1 MKKFTFIGAGSLDFT
16 KDLVRDILTFEAF
29 RDAELML
36 MDIDPKRLEYAVK
49 GVQKIVDAGK
59 YPAVVKGTQDRKE
72 ALKDADGVLITI
84 LQGGVE
90 VWRHDIEIPKKYN
103 VDICVGDT
111 RGPSGIFR
119 LLRTSPVL
127 LDIIRVCEEV
137 CPNALVL
144 NYTNP
149 MAMLVSYLQSMS
161 DMNITGLCHSVQG
174 TAEMLAKW
182 IGAEEKQVRYTCAGI
197 NHQAFYLDFE
207 VDGKDAYPDLYK
219 AIERE
224 EVAAEEPV
232 RIEMFK
238 KLGYFNTESSGH
250 NSEYVAWF
258 RKRPDLIEKYCTHGT
273 GWNPGAYGFI
283 LDEYLGR
290 EDTWEKE
297 YTDWL
302 ENGEV
307 DLERGEE
314 YASNIFNAVFGDH
327 TPYFFNGNLKNH
339 GYITNVKQGVCVEV
353 PTVATEAGIVPIK
366 QITLPDHLAVLV
378 NNSALI
384 EDLAVKA
391 AIEGDPNLVF
401 QAVLYDPLTSA
412 VCSMDEILNMVQ
424 EMLDKN
430 AEYLSYFKSLKINME
445 VLHEK
450 ENR

>member
-119 LLRTSPVL
+119 FLRTAPVL
-127 LDIIRVCEEV
+127 LDIIRDCEEV
-137 CPNALVL
+137 CPNAVVL

-232 RIEMFK
+232 RIEMQ
-238 KLGYFNTESSGH
+238 NRRDIIR
-250 NSEYVAWF
+250 NMW
-258 RKRPDLIEKYCTHGT
+258 HG
-273 GWNPGAYGFI
+273 
-283 LDEYLGR
+283 
-290 EDTWEKE
+290 
-297 YTDWL
+297 L
-302 ENGEV
+302 EN
-307 DLERGEE
+307 
-314 YASNIFNAVFGDH
+314 
-327 TPYFFNGNLKNH
+327 
-339 GYITNVKQGVCVEV
+339 
-353 PTVATEAGIVPIK
+353 VPI
-366 QITLPDHLAVLV
+366 
-378 NNSALI
+378 
-384 EDLAVKA
+384 
-391 AIEGDPNLVF
+391 
-401 QAVLYDPLTSA
+401 
-412 VCSMDEILNMVQ
+412 
-424 EMLDKN
+424 
-430 AEYLSYFKSLKINME
+430 
-445 VLHEK
+445 
-450 ENR
+450 